1 MNTSKTR
8 RTTGGWSARLA
19 MVIAALAASTGCT
32 REFFRNWADQDV
44 TEAVF
49 EKSRDPRFRIDL
61 FTKTPPAMS
70 RFADPYDPDRP
81 PAPPDDFAAQELS
94 PQPQKPTHRLISPAE
109 GTGYLDLLEQWRRE
123 EGPRRLVDMTI
134 DTGPTVREEAPP
146 PPESPSPFPLD
157 PNAGPSDPRMSPI
170 PGGESEDAAPPD
182 PRRPSIESTP
192 LPDDLSIESTPLPDD
207 LSLQPRRDDAVQAVA
222 LQIPDPLQPGGD
234 IDPRDPFG
242 QGLTPEE
249 ASGIVDVPPDT
260 GRDLIDILKPEAIVF
275 DEAAAYGYGKDVE
288 PYIVDGRKILTL
300 ALQNSRAYQFQLENL
315 YLQGLAVT
323 LQRFQ
328 FMPQFAAGMSPG
340 GPSFGGFAG
349 PNPGNSYLYRTQ
361 ETGTPASLMNIG
373 TLAGVG
379 KLLSFGTSV
388 TGNFANQTVINFGG
402 PNAVSTTSQSF
413 LPLNLVI
420 RFLRGGGRAFVLE
433 PLTQAERNLLYAIR
447 DFGRFRQEF
456 FVSVLAGG
464 GLSGGGGG
472 DPLTGYLSVLG
483 VLQAVEN
490 NTKNVAA
497 YERVLEVFQELSRGA
512 ASTVAPL
519 DLVNVEIDLQ
529 SQRLSLLQS
538 SVTYRN
544 QLDNFKQ
551 QLGLPPDLPLLP
563 DSNLLEGFREV
574 FDEIDSLETKPR
586 PVLEELV
593 QKLPPL
599 EDVVIDGRPVIALYR
614 QAAEVARQRRPIQ
627 QRVADRQLARSTA
640 EQKRTLLLDAMRQG
654 LLGPEQEEELRR
666 DLEATEREIALLNPA
681 LDVEDREEINRLIAQ
696 EREIF
701 VLANERLEDLLRS
714 AQRVALENRL
724 DLMNARAQ
732 LYDAWRQ
739 LAVTANQLLGVFN
752 TTLSNQFLTPPTT
765 NNPFGFDQQS
775 KQFSLTLQAELPLI
789 RVAERNQF
797 VTAQIAYQRARRG
810 LMQIEDS
817 LKNSLRQ
824 TIRNLQLQYQQYEI
838 SKTQYVVALVTLDQ
852 SFQRFLEPPR
862 SGGGSSAGS
871 QLVLTLLRGLNSVNS
886 AQNGLI
892 QRWVQFQTTRLNLY
906 RDLGIMP
913 YEEWE
918 AFYEL
923 FPSASPSAAGL
934 GVGTR
939 SAPAPEL
946 EPAAV
951 FGQPGAGAEEA
962 GVGF

>member
-44 TEAVF
+44 TEAIF
-49 EKSRDPRFRIDL
+49 EKSRDPRFRVDL
-61 FTKTPPAMS
+61 FTITPPAMS

-81 PAPPDDFAAQELS
+81 PAPPDDYAAQELS
-94 PQPQKPTHRLISPAE
+94 PQPQMPRHRLISPAE

-123 EGPRRLVDMTI
+123 EGPRRLVDVTI

-157 PNAGPSDPRMSPI
+157 PNEGPSDPRMSPI
-170 PGGESEDAAPPD
+170 PDGELEEFAPPD
-182 PRRPSIESTP
+182 PRRPSI
-192 LPDDLSIESTPLPDD
+192 DATPLPDD
-207 LSLQPRRDDAVQAVA
+207 LSLQPRQDDAVQAVA
-222 LQIPDPLQPGGD
+222 LQIPDPLRPGSD

-242 QGLTPEE
+242 PGLTPEE
-249 ASGIVDVPPDT
+249 VSGIVDVPPDT

-275 DEAAAYGYGKDVE
+275 DEAAAYGYGEDVE

-328 FMPQFAAGMSPG
+328 FMPQFAAGASPG
-340 GPSFGGFAG
+340 GPTFGGFTG

-361 ETGTPASLMNIG
+361 ETGTPASLLNVG
-373 TLAGVG
+373 TLAGFG

-413 LPLNLVI
+413 LPLNIVI
-420 RFLRGGGRAFVLE
+420 RFLRGGGRAFALE

-472 DPLTGYLSVLG
+472 DPLTGYLTVLG

-551 QLGLPPDLPLLP
+551 QLGLPPDLPILP
-563 DSNLLEGFREV
+563 DTNLLQGFRQV
-574 FDEIDSLETKPR
+574 FDEIDGLETKPR
-586 PVLEELV
+586 PLLEELV
-593 QKLPPL
+593 EKLPPL

-614 QAAEVARQRRPIQ
+614 QAAEIARQRRPIQ
-627 QRVADRQLARSTA
+627 QRVADRQLARATA

-654 LLGPEQEEELRR
+654 LLGPEQQDELRR

-681 LDVEDREEINRLIAQ
+681 LDVKDREEINRLIAQ

-701 VLANERLEDLLRS
+701 VLANERLEDLLQS

-752 TTLSNQFLTPPTT
+752 TTLSNQFITPPTT

-797 VTAQIAYQRARRG
+797 LSAQIAYQRARRG

-934 GVGTR
+934 GAGAR
-939 SAPAPEL
+939 PAPAPEL

-962 GVGF
+962 GFGF